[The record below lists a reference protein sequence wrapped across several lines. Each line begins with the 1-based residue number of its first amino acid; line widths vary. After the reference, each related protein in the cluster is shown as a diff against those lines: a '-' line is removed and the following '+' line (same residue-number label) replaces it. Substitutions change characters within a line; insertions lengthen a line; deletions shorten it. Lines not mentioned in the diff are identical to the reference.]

1 MDKTLQRLIERRDRL
16 NIAIDILW
24 EETGDREERR
34 AYRKAAQ
41 ALEHTNGGA
50 PIRSVGQ
57 RGPDKQP
64 RRRKQNSTNSPYR
77 GTNREIKSIMIPD
90 GVSFEGIEFPKA
102 VALAIEAVGEPIPT
116 PELTLL
122 LETAGVKFP
131 PAAKK
136 MPRRRY
142 VGLIASNL
150 NAVKKTPN
158 GWIAKGK
165 AR

>member
-16 NIAIDILW
+16 NIAIEILR

-34 AYRKAAQ
+34 AYRKAGQ
-41 ALEHTNGGA
+41 ALEHTNGDRPG
-50 PIRSVGQ
+50 V
-57 RGPDKQP
+57 RGPDKRP
-64 RRRKQNSTNSPYR
+64 RRKTKFHSYSSPFR
-77 GTNREIKSIMIPD
+77 GTDREIKSIPVPS
-90 GVSFEGIEFPKA
+90 GVSFEGVAFHEA
-102 VALAIEAVGEPIPT
+102 VAMAVEAVGEPIPT

-131 PAAKK
+131 AQAKK

-150 NAVKKTPN
+150 KAVRKTAD

-165 AR
+165 R